1 MSSDSDT
8 TIHLHAELLPNI
20 RQLTFYVSLPAGSYI
35 SQDGSTLKPEISLS
49 ESRRAVTVSVGGE
62 METMKLPARV
72 SESSRSGLRFP
83 ERALSGHPTAMDGA
97 NRMEFSFRMQVDKDE
112 VPGLTKDEFVD
123 DFIPWTAADMS
134 TSALVRCRECSA
146 VILDPGEHTE
156 GWTWKDLPSGNW
168 AEMMDFWHCHKPDPH
183 EGHDHKSIEDSNAVL
198 KGYGAANQISAS
210 PGTVLVDVASFLVA
224 EVDCNGLRKVHHIC
238 HNFESQ
244 NERLPHTENARTR
257 VYVECEACG
266 ATIGTE
272 DVTANGWRL
281 FKTCIAVQQESTSIA
296 QEAGS
301 EPSNLETYPKETIV
315 GAQLLEMIERE
326 GVRRF
331 VIHCGG
337 NDGHLLW
344 IFNPDI
350 RYSSVSPNHSV
361 TSQRAMKAF
370 FQHISD
376 VEKILEPE
384 QGKPASMSLEE
395 LYLPR
400 DTYQDI
406 ASTLNRSNEMLPASA
421 RSFREWKVG
430 FLSRLDGKQ
439 A

>member
-1 MSSDSDT
+1 
-8 TIHLHAELLPNI
+8 
-20 RQLTFYVSLPAGSYI
+20 
-35 SQDGSTLKPEISLS
+35 
-49 ESRRAVTVSVGGE
+49 
-62 METMKLPARV
+62 
-72 SESSRSGLRFP
+72 
-83 ERALSGHPTAMDGA
+83 
-97 NRMEFSFRMQVDKDE
+97 
-112 VPGLTKDEFVD
+112 
-123 DFIPWTAADMS
+123 
-134 TSALVRCRECSA
+134 
-146 VILDPGEHTE
+146 
-156 GWTWKDLPSGNW
+156 
-168 AEMMDFWHCHKPDPH
+168 
-183 EGHDHKSIEDSNAVL
+183 
-198 KGYGAANQISAS
+198 
-210 PGTVLVDVASFLVA
+210 
-224 EVDCNGLRKVHHIC
+224 
-238 HNFESQ
+238 
-244 NERLPHTENARTR
+244 
-257 VYVECEACG
+257 
-266 ATIGTE
+266 
-272 DVTANGWRL
+272 
-281 FKTCIAVQQESTSIA
+281 
-296 QEAGS
+296 
-301 EPSNLETYPKETIV
+301 
-315 GAQLLEMIERE
+315 MIERE